1 MARPLSVIVLR
12 CRTSDRTA
20 GGARGAEALARAL
33 DADARIIGSPG
44 EPRIGGYA
52 DDLRDS
58 RGCLL
63 EAGGQVD
70 DALAAGRRPL
80 LLAADCSICLT
91 TLAAV
96 MRHAPDAHVLWLDAH
111 GDFNTPETTPSAFL
125 GGMCL
130 AAACGRWDAGLDA
143 PPIDPARVVMC
154 GVRDLD
160 GGERVELERAGV
172 RIERPSRIADALR
185 AQRVYVH
192 LDLDV
197 LDPGVL
203 PARFEAPHGMSDT
216 GLRTLLRE
224 VARACDV
231 LGAEVTALDV
241 PEEGAER
248 ERRAELAAGVVRALI
263 A

>member
-1 MARPLSVIVLR
+1 VARPLSVVVLR

-20 GGARGAEALARAL
+20 GGARGAEALGLAL
-33 DADARIIGSPG
+33 DAEARLIGTPG
-44 EPRIGGYA
+44 WPRAAGFV
-52 DDLRDS
+52 DDLRSS
-58 RGCLL
+58 RGCIL

-80 LLAADCSICLT
+80 LLASDCSICLT

-96 MRHAPDAHVLWLDAH
+96 LRHAPDAHVLWLDAH
-111 GDFNTPETTPSAFL
+111 GDFNTPGTTPSGFL

-130 AAACGRWDAGLDA
+130 AAACGRWDPGLDV

-154 GVRDLD
+154 GVRELD
-160 GGERVELERAGV
+160 GGERVEIELAGV
-172 RIERPSRIADALR
+172 RVERPSRVADALR

-197 LDPGVL
+197 LDPEVM
-203 PARFEAPHGMSDT
+203 PAQFPAPHGMSDT

-224 VARACDV
+224 VARASDV
-231 LGAEVTALDV
+231 LGAELTAFEAPADEVEL
-241 PEEGAER
+241 G
-248 ERRAELAAGVVRALI
+248 RRTELAAGVVRGLLG
-263 A
+263 